1 MTDHM
6 TRRLASFALALL
18 AGAGARAATINT
30 TLTVNATGALSGT
43 TFTAS
48 GTATLTNVGTGGA
61 TANGTFSSTLSLTST
76 DASGNLTAPYTITLS
91 GGAGTITGT
100 LKVPATILTG
110 SGTGSATVTG
120 GTYGGGVS
128 GGSFPSLAGSGSIGL
143 SGVSLTFTGA
153 GQIIT
158 GGGGGTVGTPTPTI
172 TAVLDAG
179 SYTSNIAQG
188 SIFVIKGTNL
198 SGSGFTQMGF
208 PLPTSSG
215 SATGN
220 VKITFTPA
228 TGGTGTDAYLVYLYN
243 TGGVNQLAAVLPSTV
258 AAGNYNVT
266 VTYNSTAS
274 GPFAATVVARK
285 LGLITA
291 DSSGTGLA
299 VIQNYIS
306 SAQLDI
312 DRFTTF
318 SSGGYTFSPS
328 KPSQVLIAW
337 ATGMGAVTGGDNTAS
352 PGFDFTKNGVNV
364 QVIVGGVSIT
374 PLYAGR
380 APGLAGA
387 DQINFQLPANVP
399 TGCIVSFQVSVNGQL
414 SNPSFIAIA
423 PDANSST
430 CVQPGFTAS
439 QLQQFDSG
447 TSFTVGAF
455 SLTQFSTNVA
465 QFGTVKEDLA
475 SGGFYRFTGFQ
486 LAGLAQYQAQI
497 SASGSCYVSH
507 VVSTSSSAQTGG
519 LGITGLDAGTVTLSG
534 PSGSGLS
541 NTAFTQDPTYL
552 SYYIS
557 LGTEGI
563 TIPGQTNNYKLVG
576 GQYTVNGAGGKDVGA
591 FQASL
596 TLGSPLTLTGGLPSS
611 VTESAGLTLNWT
623 GGNSSDI
630 VYISGSSS
638 TSTGTGA
645 NLTVDSWT
653 FVCTTTAGA
662 GTFTVPASILTQ
674 LPKVAATSTGGG
686 GFLEFASAVNPTTFT
701 APLTA
706 GGKVD
711 YTAFLSEVGYG
722 ATVSYQ

>member
-1 MTDHM
+1 M
-6 TRRLASFALALL
+6 TRRLASFAVALM
-18 AGAGARAATINT
+18 ACADVQAASISTNLSVT
-30 TLTVNATGALSGT
+30 ATGSLTGGS
-43 TFTAS
+43 FT
-48 GTATLTNVGTGGA
+48 GTATLTNTNIGS
-61 TANGTFSSTLSLTST
+61 GTFSATLSTTPDSSLNYS
-76 DASGNLTAPYTITLS
+76 APFTITLS
-91 GGAGTITGT
+91 GGAGTIIGT
-100 LKVPATILTG
+100 LKIPLTVLSG

-120 GTYGGGVS
+120 GTYGGGVT
-128 GGSFPSLAGSGSIGL
+128 GGSFQSLAGSGGINTTTG
-143 SGVSLTFTGA
+143 GITLTFTGA
-153 GQIIT
+153 GTIVT
-158 GGGGGTVGTPTPTI
+158 GGGGGTTGPPAPII

-179 SYTSNIAQG
+179 SYTKNIAQG

-228 TGGTGTDAYLVYLYN
+228 AGGAGTDAYLVYLYN
-243 TGGVNQLAAVLPSTV
+243 TSGVNQLAAVLPSTV

-266 VTYNSTAS
+266 VTYNGAAS
-274 GPFAATVVARK
+274 GPFSATVVARK

-306 SAQLDI
+306 AAQLDI

-387 DQINFQLPANVP
+387 DQINFQLPPDIP

-423 PDANSST
+423 PDANSSA

-455 SLTQFSTNVA
+455 SLTQFSFTEPTL
-465 QFGTVKEDLA
+465 GTFKEDLA
-475 SGGFYRFTGFQ
+475 SGAFYRFSGFQ

-497 SASGSCYVSH
+497 TSSGSCYVSH
-507 VVSTSSSAQTGG
+507 VVSTSSSVPTSG
-519 LGITGLDAGTVTLSG
+519 LSFTGLDAGNVTLSG

-552 SYYIS
+552 TYYIG

-596 TLGSPLTLTGGLPSS
+596 TLGAPLTLTGSGLPSS
-611 VTESAGLTLNWT
+611 VTESAGLTLSWT
-623 GGNSSDI
+623 GGNASDLVEI
-630 VYISGSSS
+630 TGSSS
-638 TSTGTGA
+638 TTTGTGT
-645 NLTVDSWT
+645 NRTVDYWS
-653 FVCTTTAGA
+653 FLCTTTAGA

-674 LPKVAATSTGGG
+674 LPKVAATATGGG
-686 GFLEFASAVNPTTFT
+686 GSLSFASAVNPTTFN
-701 APLTA
+701 APLTV

-711 YTAFLSEVGYG
+711 YTAFLSYIGYG